1 MTNEELVLLS
11 RHCDNKSEY
20 LEELYCQN
28 YGLISAI
35 AKRYSGVYELDDLMQ
50 ESFLG
55 LAEAVES
62 YDPEGGAKFS
72 TYATECIKFHL
83 LNYLRDH
90 GCSVRLPAHLQEKTR
105 KLNKV
110 IDDYYKV
117 HAHEPSKTELAKM
130 LMITQKQTEKLL
142 AYRKLQTV
150 KSLNEVISTDD
161 DSIEL
166 ADVLPDPVNQYEDAD
181 ERMQHEQLKKV
192 LWTIVDGLEKK
203 QSEVIRKKYVD
214 CKSGQQ
220 IADSMGCTVGNVRT
234 IEHHAM
240 RELRKN
246 RVTKQLRPF
255 FSDEKIYSLSLQ
267 YCGHRR
273 FINTWT
279 SAPEQAVLLAEKIQ
293 G

>member
-1 MTNEELVLLS
+1 MTNEELVLLIQ
-11 RHCDNKSEY
+11 HCDNKKEY
-20 LEELYCQN
+20 FEQLYTQN
-28 YGLISAI
+28 HRLIVTI
-35 AKRYSGVYELDDLMQ
+35 AKKYFEFAEMDDMMQ

-55 LAEAVES
+55 LTEAAES
-62 YDPEGGAKFS
+62 YDPECGAKFS
-72 TYATECIKFHL
+72 TYAVECIRYHL

-90 GCSVRLPAHLQEKTR
+90 GCSVRIPAYLQEKTR
-105 KLNKV
+105 KLNKA
-110 IDDYYKV
+110 IDDYYKLN
-117 HAHEPSKTELAKM
+117 AHEPSKKELAK
-130 LMITQKQTEKLL
+130 LLQTPQDQIEKLL
-142 AYRKLQTV
+142 VYRQLLNV
-150 KSLNEVISTDD
+150 KSLNEAISADD

-181 ERMQHEQLKKV
+181 ERMQHEQLKRV
-192 LWTIVDGLEKK
+192 LWTIVDGLDKK

-234 IEHHAM
+234 IEYYAM